1 MTDQAEP
8 GSSRDDRPSDLRDAG
23 ALLAEANLTLDRL
36 VALIAVA
43 ETLVAIGR
51 LRDARASGQFSLHN
65 FLLRAADEPDTS
77 GEPGGRSLVVL
88 MRAGVFQRHAWYL
101 RVRWAAQGP
110 PVLELPAPI
119 DADWDWWPAVEEV
132 RERLEQSGI
141 WVRALGASYAEQCAV
156 LRASLADA
164 RLVKIRR

>member
-8 GSSRDDRPSDLRDAG
+8 GAGRDGSPPDPRDAG

-43 ETLVAIGR
+43 ETLIAIGR
-51 LRDARASGQFSLHN
+51 LRDARAAGQFSLHN
-65 FLLRAADEPDTS
+65 FLLRAAYEPDA
-77 GEPGGRSLVVL
+77 GAEPGGRSLVVL
-88 MRAGVFQRHAWYL
+88 MRSGVFRRHAWYL

-119 DADWDWWPAVEEV
+119 DADWDWWPAVEEI

-141 WVRALGASYAEQCAV
+141 WLRALGASYAEQCAA